1 MGVLTVLDAKSGDEI
16 YQRHTVDVR
25 HRASPV
31 YADGKVYLT
40 SHEGD
45 VTVIAAGRHYK
56 LLEKNELGE
65 TISASPAVS
74 NGRIYFR
81 TYDALWA
88 VGQK

>member
-1 MGVLTVLDAKSGDEI
+1 MVDAKDGKEI
-16 YQRHTVDVR
+16 YQKHTVDVR

-31 YADGKVYLT
+31 FADGKVYLT

-45 VTVIAAGRHYK
+45 VTVVEAGREFK

-65 TISASPAVS
+65 TISASPAIS

-88 VGQK
+88 VGKN